1 MKRTILIGT
10 VAALTMLA
18 PAGRDLAAQ
27 GGGGSPAVI
36 FEWNKILQDTIPGGG
51 GAGAPRFYALTHIAM
66 FDAINAIEREFA
78 PYRVQLNTPVNGSA
92 RAAAAKAAH
101 DVIVALNPAA
111 TAAYDAL
118 LAQQLGA
125 AAPPLGSGAPGFEK
139 HGVAIGAQVAA
150 EILAWRQNDG
160 WIVPAFPPYSEP
172 ALPGRWQPTPPAN
185 AAATFT
191 HVQQAVPLAMVSST
205 QFLPVRP
212 PTLTSAA
219 YAADLNEVKEIG
231 KSDSPTRTAEQ
242 TTIARTWAS
251 IAASGAP
258 GTATHYSQIWQNI
271 ARDISQERG
280 MSLVETARLFV
291 LMNVSIHDA
300 LQTTLTS
307 KFVYGVWRPIT
318 AIRQADTDLNPATS
332 PDPSW
337 STLIPTPP
345 YPSYAGNMATIGAS
359 AARAIGLA
367 IGTDD
372 IQVSATWKQS
382 GGQPDITRTWSKLSD
397 VAQEQADSRIYG
409 GIHYRFDNEAGQIAG
424 RKVAEYVFANFMRP
438 R

>member
-1 MKRTILIGT
+1 MNRTILIGT

-27 GGGGSPAVI
+27 GGGGSPAVVY
-36 FEWNKILQDTIPGGG
+36 EWNKILQDTIPGGG

-66 FDAINAIEREFA
+66 FDAVNAIEREFE
-78 PYRVQLNTPVNGSA
+78 PYHVQLKNPVNGSA

-118 LAQQLGA
+118 LTQQLGA
-125 AAPPLGSGAPGFEK
+125 EGAPGFEK
-139 HGVAIGAQVAA
+139 HGVAIGAEVAA
-150 EILAWRQNDG
+150 AVLAWRQNDG
-160 WIVPAFPPYSEP
+160 WIVSPFPPYSEP
-172 ALPGRWQPTPPAN
+172 PLPGRWQPTAVN
-185 AAATFT
+185 QTATFT

-212 PTLTSAA
+212 PTLTSAE
-219 YAADLNEVKEIG
+219 YAAGFNEVKEIG
-231 KSDSPTRTAEQ
+231 KSDSLTRTPDQ
-242 TTIARTWAS
+242 TIIARTWAS
-251 IAASGAP
+251 IAAAGAP
-258 GTATHYSQIWQNI
+258 NTATHYSTIWQNI
-271 ARDISQERG
+271 AKDISQQRG

-307 KFVYGVWRPIT
+307 KFIYGLWRPFT
-318 AIRQADTDLNPATS
+318 AIRQADTDLNPNTAQ
-332 PDPSW
+332 DVSW

-359 AARAIGLA
+359 AARVIALA

-382 GGQPDITRTWSKLSD
+382 GGAPDITRTWSKLSD
-397 VAQEQADSRIYG
+397 IAQEMADSRIYG
-409 GIHYRFDNEAGQIAG
+409 GIHYRFDNVAGQTAG
-424 RKVAEYVFANFMRP
+424 KSVADYVFANFMTP
-438 R
+438 Q

>member
-1 MKRTILIGT
+1 
-10 VAALTMLA
+10 MLA

-36 FEWNKILQDTIPGGG
+36 YEWSKILQDTIPGGG

-66 FDAINAIEREFA
+66 FDAINAIEREFE
-78 PYRVQLNTPVNGSA
+78 PYHVQFKTPVNGSA

-118 LAQQLGA
+118 LTQQLGA
-125 AAPPLGSGAPGFEK
+125 EGAPGFEK

-150 EILAWRQNDG
+150 AVLAWRQNDG
-160 WIVPAFPPYSEP
+160 WIVPSFPPYSEP
-172 ALPGRWQPTPPAN
+172 ALPGRWQPTTPN
-185 AAATFT
+185 TTATFT

-212 PTLTSAA
+212 PILTSPE
-219 YAADLNEVKEIG
+219 YAIAFNEVKEIG
-231 KSDSPTRTAEQ
+231 KSDSATRTTEQ

-251 IAASGAP
+251 IAAAGAP
-258 GTATHYSQIWQNI
+258 NTATHYSTIWQNI

-307 KFVYGVWRPIT
+307 KFIYGLWRPLT
-318 AIRQADTDLNPATS
+318 AIRQADTDLNPATAA
-332 PDPSW
+332 DATW

-359 AARAIGLA
+359 AARAVALA

-372 IQVSATWKQS
+372 VQVSATWKQS
-382 GGQPDITRTWSKLSD
+382 GGAPDITRSWSKLSD

-409 GIHYRFDNEAGQIAG
+409 GIHYRFDNVAGQIAG
-424 RKVAEYVFANFMRP
+424 KAVADYVFANFMTRQ
-438 R
+438 

>member
-1 MKRTILIGT
+1 MTRNALLTT
-10 VAALTMLA
+10 VAALAFLA
-18 PAGRDLAAQ
+18 QSGRDLAAQ
-27 GGGGSPAVI
+27 TGGGSPTVI
-36 FEWNKILQDTIPGGG
+36 YEWNKLLQDTIPGGG

-66 FDAINAIEREFA
+66 FDAINAVAREFA
-78 PYRVQLNTPVNGSA
+78 PYRVEFNQPVNGSA
-92 RAAAAKAAH
+92 QAAAAQAAH

-118 LAQQLGA
+118 LQQQ
-125 AAPPLGSGAPGFEK
+125 LGSGAPGFET
-139 HGVAIGAQVAA
+139 HGAAIGARVAA

-160 WIVPAFPPYSEP
+160 WIVSAFPPYSEP
-172 ALPGRWQPTPPAN
+172 PLPGRWQPTPPAF

-191 HVQQAVPLAMVSST
+191 HAQRAAPLAMVSST

-212 PTLTSAA
+212 PALTSAA
-219 YAADLNEVKEIG
+219 YATDFNEVKLIG
-231 KSDSPTRTAEQ
+231 KSDSLTRTPDQ
-242 TTIARTWAS
+242 TAIARLWAS
-251 IAASGAP
+251 IAASGS

-271 ARDISQERG
+271 ARDVSQERG
-280 MSLVETARLFV
+280 LSLVETARLFA

-307 KFVYGVWRPIT
+307 KFVYGLWRPVT
-318 AIRQADTDLNPATS
+318 AIRQADTDLNAATD
-332 PDPSW
+332 PDTAW

-359 AARAIGLA
+359 AARVIALA
-367 IGTDD
+367 IGTND
-372 IQVSATWKQS
+372 VEVRVTWKQS
-382 GGQPDITRTWSKLSD
+382 GGQPDVTHTFSTLSD

-409 GIHYRFDNEAGQIAG
+409 GIHYRFDNVAGQSAG
-424 RKVAEYVFANFMRP
+424 TAVAEYVFANFMTP

>member
-36 FEWNKILQDTIPGGG
+36 YEWSKILQDTIPGGG

-66 FDAINAIEREFA
+66 FDAINAIEREFE
-78 PYRVQLNTPVNGSA
+78 PYHVQLKTPVNGSA

-118 LAQQLGA
+118 LTQQLGA
-125 AAPPLGSGAPGFEK
+125 EGAPGFEK

-150 EILAWRQNDG
+150 EVLAWRQNDG
-160 WIVPAFPPYSEP
+160 WIVAAFPPYSEP
-172 ALPGRWQPTPPAN
+172 PLPGRWQPTPPAN
-185 AAATFT
+185 AAAAFT
-191 HVQQAVPLAMVSST
+191 HLQQAVPLAMVSST
-205 QFLPVRP
+205 QFLPARP
-212 PTLTSAA
+212 PMLTSAA
-219 YAADLNEVKEIG
+219 YATDLNEVKAIG
-231 KSDSPTRTAEQ
+231 KSDSLTRTPEQ
-242 TTIARTWAS
+242 TTTARLWAN
-251 IAASGAP
+251 IAASGT
-258 GTATHYSQIWQNI
+258 GTATTYSAIWGNI

-280 MSLVETARLFV
+280 MTLVETARLFV
-291 LMNVSIHDA
+291 LMYVSIHDA
-300 LQTTLTS
+300 LQTTMTS
-307 KFVYGVWRPIT
+307 KFVYGVWRPVT
-318 AIRQADTDLNPATS
+318 AIRQADTDLNPATDA
-332 PDPSW
+332 DPSW

-372 IQVSATWKQS
+372 VQVSATWKQS
-382 GGQPDITRTWSKLSD
+382 NGSPDVTHTFSKLSD

-409 GIHYRFDNEAGQIAG
+409 GIHYRFDNVAGQTAG
-424 RKVAEYVFANFMRP
+424 KAVAEYVFANFMTP
-438 R
+438 Q

>member
-1 MKRTILIGT
+1 MNRTILIGT

-36 FEWNKILQDTIPGGG
+36 YEWSKILQDTIPGGG

-66 FDAINAIEREFA
+66 FDAVNAIEREFE
-78 PYRVQLNTPVNGSA
+78 PYRVQLKTPVSGSA

-125 AAPPLGSGAPGFEK
+125 EGAPGFEK
-139 HGVAIGAQVAA
+139 HGVEIGAQVAA
-150 EILAWRQNDG
+150 EVLAWRQNDG
-160 WIVPAFPPYSEP
+160 WIVAAFPAYSEP

-185 AAATFT
+185 GAATFT
-191 HVQQAVPLAMVSST
+191 HAGQAVPLAMVSST

-219 YAADLNEVKEIG
+219 YATDFNEVKEIG
-231 KSDSPTRTAEQ
+231 KSDSLTRTPDQ
-242 TTIARTWAS
+242 TTTARIWAS
-251 IAASGAP
+251 IAAAGAP
-258 GTATHYSQIWQNI
+258 GTATHFSQIWQNI

-318 AIRQADTDLNPATS
+318 AIRQADTDLNPATA
-332 PDPSW
+332 PDPMW

-359 AARAIGLA
+359 AARVIALA

-382 GGQPDITRTWSKLSD
+382 GGAPDITHTWNTLSD

-409 GIHYRFDNEAGQIAG
+409 GIHYRFDNVAGQTAG
-424 RKVAEYVFANFMRP
+424 TAVADYVFANFMTP

>member
-1 MKRTILIGT
+1 MNRTILIGT

-36 FEWNKILQDTIPGGG
+36 YEWNKILQDTIPGGG

-66 FDAINAIEREFA
+66 FDAINAIEREFE
-78 PYRVQLNTPVNGSA
+78 PYRVQLKTPVNGSA
-92 RAAAAKAAH
+92 RAAAAQAAH

-118 LAQQLGA
+118 LTQQLGA
-125 AAPPLGSGAPGFEK
+125 EGAPGFEK
-139 HGVAIGAQVAA
+139 HGVAIGARVAA
-150 EILAWRQNDG
+150 EVLAWRQNDG
-160 WIVPAFPPYSEP
+160 WIVPAFPAYSEP
-172 ALPGRWQPTPPAN
+172 PLPGRWQPTPPAN

-191 HVQQAVPLAMVSST
+191 HVGQAVPLAMVSST

-219 YAADLNEVKEIG
+219 YATDLNEVKEIG
-231 KSDSPTRTAEQ
+231 KSDSLTRTAEQ

-251 IAASGAP
+251 IAAAGAP

-307 KFVYGVWRPIT
+307 KFVYGLWRPVT
-318 AIRQADTDLNPATS
+318 AIRQADTDLNPATAA
-332 PDPSW
+332 DPAW

-359 AARAIGLA
+359 AARVIALA

-372 IQVSATWKQS
+372 IQVSATWQQS
-382 GGQPDITRTWSKLSD
+382 GGQPDIIRTWSKLSD

-409 GIHYRFDNEAGQIAG
+409 GIHYRFDNVAGQTAG
-424 RKVAEYVFANFMRP
+424 KAVAEYVFANFMTP
-438 R
+438 Q

>member
-1 MKRTILIGT
+1 MNRTILIGT

-36 FEWNKILQDTIPGGG
+36 YEWNKILQDTIPGGG

-66 FDAINAIEREFA
+66 FDAVNAIEREFE
-78 PYRVQLNTPVNGSA
+78 PYRVQLKTPVNGSA

-101 DVIVALNPAA
+101 DVIVALNPAG

-118 LAQQLGA
+118 LTQQLGA
-125 AAPPLGSGAPGFEK
+125 EGAPGFEK

-150 EILAWRQNDG
+150 AVLAWRQNDG
-160 WIVPAFPPYSEP
+160 WIVSPFPPYSQP
-172 ALPGRWQPTPPAN
+172 PVPGRWQRTPPAF
-185 AAATFT
+185 AAPTFT
-191 HVQQAVPLAMVSST
+191 HVQQAAPLAMVSST
-205 QFLPVRP
+205 QFLPVPP
-212 PTLTSAA
+212 PTLESPT
-219 YAADLNEVKEIG
+219 YKADLDEVKEIG
-231 KSDSPTRTAEQ
+231 KSNSLTRTADQ
-242 TTIARTWAS
+242 TTTARIWAS
-251 IAASGAP
+251 IAAAGAP

-307 KFVYGVWRPIT
+307 KFVYGMWRPVT
-318 AIRQADTDLNPATS
+318 AIQQGDPFSGTS
-332 PDPSW
+332 GEPSW

-359 AARAIGLA
+359 AARVIALA

-372 IQVSATWKQS
+372 VQVSATWKQS
-382 GGQPDITRTWSKLSD
+382 GGQPDITHTWNKLSD
-397 VAQEQADSRIYG
+397 VAQEQADSRIFG
-409 GIHYRFDNEAGQIAG
+409 GIHYRFDNVAGQTAG
-424 RKVAEYVFANFMRP
+424 KAVAEYVFANFMTP
-438 R
+438 Q